1 MEQLERSALGL
12 LSPCSHCL
20 TVEEVVFRYL
30 ANTDWLSLIRSRIF
44 LICSEDNLST
54 GGKHSASN
62 SRMVVASIMP
72 ASYNPFAISCAT
84 FSMNDFSAFFSVF
97 MQSSLSIL
105 HDQLSKQAVKSFIL
119 KVAHEMAKGLYDA
132 GIMDATTMR
141 EFDALCLPPVER
153 LSSEQIKKIR
163 LRIRLSQSV
172 FAKYLNT
179 TSSTVKQWEQGDK
192 SPRAL
197 LSSCS
202 ILSQKRP

>member
-84 FSMNDFSAFFSVF
+84 FSMNDFSALFSAV
-97 MQSSLSIL
+97 MQCRPVGYAKAPPQIR
-105 HDQLSKQAVKSFIL
+105 K
-119 KVAHEMAKGLYDA
+119 AHLWGRFGGRIAAIREDA
-132 GIMDATTMR
+132 
-141 EFDALCLPPVER
+141 
-153 LSSEQIKKIR
+153 
-163 LRIRLSQSV
+163 
-172 FAKYLNT
+172 
-179 TSSTVKQWEQGDK
+179 
-192 SPRAL
+192 
-197 LSSCS
+197 
-202 ILSQKRP
+202 